1 LAVGVVVAVLRV
13 AEFVAGEHHRRTQR
27 EQQHAD
33 HVHGRLF
40 ACRNDVWIIGDAFD
54 AEIGGM
60 VHRRAI
66 IIVFA
71 VGFIVLGAVS
81 GEVRQRETV
90 VAGHEIDGGRSATP
104 WFGGEQIGRA
114 AESRGH
120 LLQTDTPEIGAAVHI
135 LKPEGAGRV
144 AEAVIPFGERHG
156 ELAGAPAEVAQIPRL
171 HNELQVAQ
179 QQIGTQG
186 VEERVMMGEFAFQ
199 AGQRDAKVEAETV
212 YADTLGPVS

>member
-1 LAVGVVVAVLRV
+1 
-13 AEFVAGEHHRRTQR
+13 
-27 EQQHAD
+27 
-33 HVHGRLF
+33 
-40 ACRNDVWIIGDAFD
+40 
-54 AEIGGM
+54 M

-71 VGFIVLGAVS
+71 VGFIVLERYLVRSVSVKPSWQDTKMMEAGAP
-81 GEVRQRETV
+81 RQ
-90 VAGHEIDGGRSATP
+90 
-104 WFGGEQIGRA
+104 FGGEQIGRA

-186 VEERVMMGEFAFQ
+186 VEERVMMGEFAFR
-199 AGQRDAKVEAETV
+199 AGQRDAKVEAKPSMPIRLAQYRNESMAKVTTCV
-212 YADTLGPVS
+212 LVKSSVLPQPVVSSSRPVLDF